1 MLRTPN
7 ASINVPRMA
16 AQLFPL
22 AQSTAEEGLHI
33 ILGMLITGLVFA
45 GIVVFGELWHYR
57 RHLRHRRPY

>member
-1 MLRTPN
+1 MVAT
-7 ASINVPRMA
+7 
-16 AQLFPL
+16 LFPL

-57 RHLRHRRPY
+57 RDLRHRRRY